1 MLGVPEGEDAM
12 ATTKDELRRIL
23 DALSDEDAAELLEY
37 AHWLRQTGETLSD
50 EEVARVTEGEEQL
63 RRGERVPWDT
73 LRRELNV

>member
-1 MLGVPEGEDAM
+1 LGVSEGEDAM
-12 ATTKDELRRIL
+12 ATTKDELRQIL

-37 AHWLRQTGETLSD
+37 ARWLRQTGETLSD

-63 RRGERVPWDT
+63 RRGERVSWDT